1 MNDGTSAAIN
11 ETPVFFP
18 AGEETLFGIFTHAA
32 GEPNGMGV
40 VLVQGGSP
48 HMVSFQRN
56 RVGLRLAHRLAER
69 GFSVLRFDWH
79 GVGESTG
86 QVKFVLDDPF
96 ATDVEAAATWLRG
109 QGFRRLLVVGSC
121 FGGRSALAAAPRIEG
136 LEAIVL
142 AAMYI
147 SDQPG
152 ILHVDQRSVSDYVR
166 RGLRLS
172 TISDLFHREKRRFY
186 SKIILAK
193 ARAILGR
200 FSQKLNPGDH
210 AHSAWVSP
218 QVMRHLEHLVER
230 RIPTLLLYGNKD
242 EAYSIFLRA
251 QTGRL
256 GRIIQRK
263 GADVEVSAEV
273 SGCIHGYASLAV
285 QDSFVDAV
293 EGWIQRRALAGEA
306 RAVVEEP
313 T

>member
-1 MNDGTSAAIN
+1 MNNGTSAALK

-18 AGEETLFGIFTHAA
+18 AGDETLFGIFTHAA
-32 GEPNGMGV
+32 GEPNGMGI

-86 QVKFVLDDPF
+86 QVKFRLDEPF
-96 ATDVEAAATWLRG
+96 AIDVEGAATWLRG
-109 QGFRRLLVVGSC
+109 QGFRRQLVVASC
-121 FGGRSALAAAPRIEG
+121 FGGRSALAAAPKIEG
-136 LEAIVL
+136 LEGIVL

-152 ILHVDQRSVSDYVR
+152 ILQVDQKSVSDYVR

-172 TISDLFHREKRRFY
+172 VISDLFHRDKRRFY
-186 SKIILAK
+186 AKIILAK
-193 ARAILGR
+193 VRAILGR
-200 FSQKLNPGDH
+200 FSQKLNPADH

-218 QVMRHLEHLVER
+218 QVMKHLKQLVER
-230 RIPTLLLYGNKD
+230 QIPTLLLYGTED

-251 QTGRL
+251 RTGRL
-256 GRIIQRK
+256 GRIIEGK

-273 SGCIHGYASLAV
+273 SGAIHGYASLAI

-293 EGWIQRRALAGEA
+293 DGWIQRRALAGDT
-306 RAVVEEP
+306 RALVEEP